1 MIYYSGLGKVTFV
14 TGELKMSLFEYA
26 QEVVS
31 RKLERK
37 EPVLSGM
44 MGGLPM
50 TDKMQTYMNRPVLP
64 NTPAGKMD
72 GSPFMEA
79 AEKRGIPTTNRNM
92 NMMVDLVNRGVPL
105 EEAANLTEQ
114 KLMPMAQGGGLS
126 SVQNSLNINGQPHR
140 LAYINPNEEDLLKS
154 LGGSGRKIDGIP
166 AYDDSVDGGSNQG
179 GPDDGIDDSVDGGS
193 NQSAPDTD
201 VGSFGTMGLGGYT
214 DAQAKG
220 TTQGLDAAMA
230 EVDAEAAAKGEAEA
244 YSSPQNQAVAP
255 GLGFY
260 GPYSVP
266 EKTFVVDKGYSVN
279 PDMTYSQNIGLGVPG
294 TASAVTAALGFD
306 PSIATVT
313 GPTTSPGGNQGDDG
327 DDSDTGADTAGDIII
342 KEKIAAV
349 KEVPVEDVSDV
360 EVTRVK
366 QTAKE
371 RIAGTNIEDIIR
383 QMYGVAQA
391 NRLLNINRQPTEEE
405 EEINHRA
412 DLIDSIYGPGSSAG
426 LLGITTNNTGTA

>member
-1 MIYYSGLGKVTFV
+1 
-14 TGELKMSLFEYA
+14 MSLFEYA
-26 QEVVS
+26 QEIVS

-37 EPVLSGM
+37 EPMLSVSMGM
-44 MGGLPM
+44 
-50 TDKMQTYMNRPVLP
+50 QPV
-64 NTPAGKMD
+64 
-72 GSPFMEA
+72 
-79 AEKRGIPTTNRNM
+79 
-92 NMMVDLVNRGVPL
+92 
-105 EEAANLTEQ
+105 
-114 KLMPMAQGGGLS
+114 MPMAQGGGLS

-266 EKTFVVDKGYSVN
+266 EKTFDMRSELSKSKGLSL
-279 PDMTYSQNIGLGVPG
+279 DLGLFSGLLGFAFGPLG
-294 TASAVTAALGFD
+294 MALGKGLD
-306 PSIATVT
+306 ASLGTSVGVDTGIGATQGGYGDT
-313 GPTTSPGGNQGDDG
+313 GTGTQGGSGQDGNDGNDDDGTDAGGDDA
-327 DDSDTGADTAGDIII
+327 ADYII

-349 KEVPVEDVSDV
+349 KQVPVE
-360 EVTRVK
+360 EVTVEEVQQAKRLTAAQRV
-366 QTAKE
+366 T
-371 RIAGTNIEDIIR
+371 GTRLEDILDDV
-383 QMYGVAQA
+383 YG
-391 NRLLNINRQPTEEE
+391 
-405 EEINHRA
+405 
-412 DLIDSIYGPGSSAG
+412 SGKGAG
-426 LLGITTNNTGTA
+426 LLGIPTNNTGTA